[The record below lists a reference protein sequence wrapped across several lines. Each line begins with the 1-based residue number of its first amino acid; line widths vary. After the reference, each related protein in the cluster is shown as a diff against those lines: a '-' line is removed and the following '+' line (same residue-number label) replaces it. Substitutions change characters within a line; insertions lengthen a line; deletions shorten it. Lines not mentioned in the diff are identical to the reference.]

1 VIAVDASATVH
12 LLLGT
17 SPQGEWVAEQLA
29 DNDVHVPH
37 LLDVEVA
44 NALRNLAA
52 RAVVS
57 TSRARAALES
67 LYDLDVVRHPHLALL
82 GHAWRLRANLTAY
95 DATYVGL
102 AELLGVPLVTTDGRL
117 SRAPGVRA
125 TILTP

>member
-1 VIAVDASATVH
+1 MIAVDASATVH

-29 DNDVHVPH
+29 DQDVHVPY

-44 NALRNLAA
+44 NALRGLAA

-57 TSRARAALES
+57 TPRARTALES
-67 LYDLDVVRHPHLALL
+67 LYDLDVVRHAHLALL
-82 GHAWRLRANLTAY
+82 GRVWELRSNLSAS

-102 AELLGVPLVTTDGRL
+102 AELLGVPLVTTDFRL
-117 SRAPGVRA
+117 SGAPGIRA